1 MSKNGEKSK
10 IPVIIIVISVAV
22 VVLAIAVIGIMT
34 YFDKIEI
41 PFVNDIFVSMGLKEN
56 DKEEVKENEKTQE
69 EFTEEDLKTPYEVT
83 PPDADEYFNNNT
95 SLKSEI
101 KATESEDVHSES
113 ETYDNFSERG
123 FDGNLITTEYNMD
136 GDYSEATKISEYS
149 STKHPM
155 YQTYYISS
163 SGDIWILFE
172 INGKIVANPFSY
184 NEQKESG
191 VQVMLSEEDTITSYD
206 STTNKFYVNI
216 PNADILTVKKV
227 DKIDAETL
235 DKLTNGELDKL

>member
-1 MSKNGEKSK
+1 
-10 IPVIIIVISVAV
+10 
-22 VVLAIAVIGIMT
+22 
-34 YFDKIEI
+34 
-41 PFVNDIFVSMGLKEN
+41 
-56 DKEEVKENEKTQE
+56 
-69 EFTEEDLKTPYEVT
+69 
-83 PPDADEYFNNNT
+83 
-95 SLKSEI
+95 
-101 KATESEDVHSES
+101 
-113 ETYDNFSERG
+113 
-123 FDGNLITTEYNMD
+123 
-136 GDYSEATKISEYS
+136 
-149 STKHPM
+149 M

-172 INGKIVANPFSY
+172 INGQIVPNPFSY

-235 DKLTNGELDKL
+235 DKLTYGELDKL